1 MLVGSIQT
9 KRQAHLASVQN
20 GTTLIEVLITILI
33 LAFGL
38 LGLAGML
45 SQTQKMEYESFQRAQ
60 AVLLVGEMVDRM
72 SANRINAPSYV
83 MPVGS
88 TVGTG
93 SVDAPC
99 PQTPIADRDL
109 CEWTRSL
116 KGSTETL
123 GNASVGAMAGAR
135 GCIAQLQPPDP
146 ATGVCKPGIYQVSV
160 AWQGL
165 YPTKAQT
172 IACGTGFYGGDDSLR
187 RSISSQISISLPGC

>member
-1 MLVGSIQT
+1 MLVASART
-9 KRQAHLASVQN
+9 KRQADPASVQK

-60 AVLLVGEMVDRM
+60 AVLLVGEMVDRI

-83 MPVGS
+83 MAAS
-88 TVGTG
+88 TSVGTG
-93 SVDAPC
+93 SVDVAC

-109 CEWTRSL
+109 CEWTQSL
-116 KGSTETL
+116 KGSAETL
-123 GNASVGAMAGAR
+123 GNASVGAMSGAR

-146 ATGVCKPGIYQVSV
+146 STGICKPGIYQVSV

-165 YPTKAQT
+165 YPTKAQA
-172 IACGTGFYGGDDSLR
+172 IACGKGLYGGDDSLR
-187 RSISSQISISLPGC
+187 RSISSQVSISLPGC